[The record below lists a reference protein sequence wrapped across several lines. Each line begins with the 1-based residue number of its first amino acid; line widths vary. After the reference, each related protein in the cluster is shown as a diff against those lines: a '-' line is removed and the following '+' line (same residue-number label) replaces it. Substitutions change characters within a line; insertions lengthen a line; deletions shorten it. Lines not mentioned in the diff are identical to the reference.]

1 MQKFVHKCKAKDDR
15 LIKLIEK
22 DGWLYCKFCKR
33 YFLKFFSIPI
43 KSEKGKKSVNPNDH
57 RTLSQGRIEK

>member
-1 MQKFVHKCKAKDDR
+1 MQKFVHKCKAKKNR

-22 DGWLYCKFCKR
+22 DGWLYCKFCNR

-43 KSEKGKKSVNPNDH
+43 KSGKTKIS
-57 RTLSQGRIEK
+57 

>member
-1 MQKFVHKCKAKDDR
+1 MQKFVHKCKAKENR

-33 YFLKFFSIPI
+33 YFLKFFSIPTE
-43 KSEKGKKSVNPNDH
+43 SEKQSKN
-57 RTLSQGRIEK
+57 

>member
-1 MQKFVHKCKAKDDR
+1 MQKFVHKCKAKDNR

-22 DGWLYCKFCKR
+22 GGWLYCKFCKR

-43 KSEKGKKSVNPNDH
+43 KSEKINQLI
-57 RTLSQGRIEK
+57 RMTIETLFQRRPEK

>member
-1 MQKFVHKCKAKDDR
+1 MQKFVHKCKAKKNR

-33 YFLKFFSIPI
+33 YFLTFFSIPI
-43 KSEKGKKSVNPNDH
+43 GSAKRDRSINPKS
-57 RTLSQGRIEK
+57 R

>member
-1 MQKFVHKCKAKDDR
+1 MPKFVHKCKAKDNR

-43 KSEKGKKSVNPNDH
+43 KSEKIKSVNPND
-57 RTLSQGRIEK
+57 RRNLVSKED